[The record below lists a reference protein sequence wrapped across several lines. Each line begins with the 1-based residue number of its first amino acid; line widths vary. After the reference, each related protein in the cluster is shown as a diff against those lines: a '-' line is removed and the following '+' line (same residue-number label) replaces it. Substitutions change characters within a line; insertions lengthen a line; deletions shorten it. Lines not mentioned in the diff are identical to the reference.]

1 MIRTKIDLKEYIQ
14 KDTER
19 MGGKPKL
26 KDWILHNEKRYI
38 YKYVVALRHVEY
50 YINGGGKKNPLF
62 LLWWYR
68 YKHLGFKLRY
78 TVYPNTCGPG
88 LAIFHT
94 GDFIWVKGAAKVGKN
109 CTLRPGVVI
118 GQKHTGEKPQPVTI
132 GDNVDFGIGVKVFGS
147 LKIGN
152 NVSIGANAVVTH
164 DIPDN
169 AIVGGIPAKVIKIK
183 QNDR

>member
-1 MIRTKIDLKEYIQ
+1 MRGYQGAFADIRADFQRYA
-14 KDTER
+14 
-19 MGGKPKL
+19 KL
-26 KDWILHNEKRYI
+26 IR
-38 YKYVVALRHVEY
+38 
-50 YINGGGKKNPLF
+50 GGKKNPLS
-62 LLWWYR
+62 LLRWSR
-68 YKHLGFKLRY
+68 YQHLRFKLRY
-78 TVYPNTCGPG
+78 TFYQTTCGPG

-118 GQKHTGEKPQPVTI
+118 GQKHTGEEGQPVTI

-152 NVSIGANAVVTH
+152 NVAIGANAVVTH

-169 AIVGGIPAKVIKIK
+169 AVAGGIPAKVIKIK
-183 QNDR
+183 DKPTSFNKNK